1 MCVWAGVCEHNFDD
15 ADLRLQTAGPT
26 NGDVY
31 ESTRARAHAQTHA
44 DPHIDSHSQPQ
55 TDPRTH

>member
-1 MCVWAGVCEHNFDD
+1 VCEHNFDD

-31 ESTRARAHAQTHA
+31 ESTRADPHVGSHAHA
-44 DPHIDSHSQPQ
+44 D
-55 TDPRTH
+55 